1 MNLKEIDLRKIYRL
15 WKRNLGVFRCF
26 FRSTPFVSLKTYD
39 DFTLDEYKNEVN
51 DYVVK
56 KVLEEY
62 EEDYFTIVDLELDEI
77 LDLSVELNNKSNI
90 KPILNVNLLFN
101 TFGLIGNKKN
111 ISKLINC
118 GLNLIDIKSNRY
130 IMMIPYDRYKE
141 DIDVTKIYDKLN
153 NQYAVGEEDF
163 PDSDFLRKLGYKG
176 VKVITRDR
184 VKDDLMEYIN
194 SINKETEVILVRM
207 DKE

>member
-39 DFTLDEYKNEVN
+39 DFTLYEYKNEVN
-51 DYVVK
+51 GYLVK

-62 EEDYFTIVDLELDEI
+62 EDDYFTIVDLELDEI
-77 LDLSVELNNKSNI
+77 IDLALELNNKNNI

-101 TFGLIGNKKN
+101 IFGLIGSKKN

-141 DIDVTKIYDKLN
+141 DIDVTKMYDKLN

-163 PDSDFLRKLGYKG
+163 PDSEFLSELGYKG
-176 VKVITRDR
+176 VKIITRDR

-194 SINKETEVILVRM
+194 SINEKTEVILVRV
-207 DKE
+207 DK